1 MAEARSAIEAP
12 KVLFSYS
19 DDGVLLRIDR
29 GAIPHLFTSARRA
42 VQRSLY
48 DTRNAILNGV
58 WPAQPAHWIG
68 LVSSTAA
75 LMLYEHP
82 ILSPVRDVMW
92 KAEKYVPWW
101 PQGTTKVGKA
111 FTIAAVA
118 GTTFFLVGSYVRR
131 YILRAL
137 LGYKGYLY
145 MDPKKTSWKVTVWG
159 ILLKLF
165 TGPQPMLYGFQN
177 SLPRLPVPSLKET
190 IDRYLR
196 SIHPLVDEAEYASVC
211 KLAENFLKNEG
222 PRLQRYLHLKS
233 WLAPNYV
240 TDWWEKYVYLQG
252 RSSIMIN
259 SNYYVIDSAHHKESS
274 NQTSRAALV
283 IHQMMLFKKQLDDET
298 LKPFFIRG
306 SVPMCMSQYK
316 RMFSTTR
323 VPGKECDTLVHLNP
337 TSSKHIV
344 VLRNGKYY
352 YMSLFHVDA
361 YDTPLT
367 ASEIESQ
374 LEWIVKDAD
383 STPAPTD
390 GEAEVAA
397 LTSWGRTEW
406 AEAREK
412 HFDEGT
418 NRASLDLIESA
429 IFVVVIEDELSGY
442 DEESGSLDLMGKKLI
457 HGNGTN
463 RWFDKSIN
471 LVVFKD
477 GKVGLNVE
485 HSWAD
490 APVIAHMMEWSLC
503 TENRTGYDEHGR
515 VKKEATGKP
524 LPAPRQLRWLMNGEI
539 RETINTALEAAKVAI
554 NDFDLKI
561 LEHGA
566 YGKGFMK
573 KCRVSPDAYIQMAMQ
588 LAYFKQNKRFA
599 LTYESSMTR
608 LFKDGRTETVR
619 PLSDESAAFVKS
631 MFDSYKSSKER
642 IALLNKAADKHQ
654 NTYRDA
660 MSGKGIDRHLF
671 ALYVVSKGLG
681 IDSELLKNAL
691 GRPWRLSTSQQPQ
704 QQTDLWNL
712 DDPNDLARVSPGGGF
727 GPVADDG
734 YGVSYMIAGE
744 NLIFFHI
751 SSKKSCAETDSR
763 RFAALLQESLAEMK
777 ALYQEA

>member
-274 NQTSRAALV
+274 
-283 IHQMMLFKKQLDDET
+283 
-298 LKPFFIRG
+298 
-306 SVPMCMSQYK
+306 
-316 RMFSTTR
+316 
-323 VPGKECDTLVHLNP
+323 
-337 TSSKHIV
+337 
-344 VLRNGKYY
+344 
-352 YMSLFHVDA
+352 
-361 YDTPLT
+361 
-367 ASEIESQ
+367 
-374 LEWIVKDAD
+374 
-383 STPAPTD
+383 
-390 GEAEVAA
+390 
-397 LTSWGRTEW
+397 
-406 AEAREK
+406 
-412 HFDEGT
+412 